1 MAKEKVSTDEKFQKQ
16 DLDLFETL
24 LAIDKKDYGYY
35 DRLSEEQKKKFVPYM
50 MTHWVSTVK
59 SSSDVQGFYV
69 MSTDGAVN
77 KHLFNEHV
85 QRHPKLQ
92 WLMFC
97 AASLGAGKQ
106 YHQWIPHLK
115 IGVTSLRDNAKI
127 SDVIDYFT
135 KIYPKYSSEDIMTI
149 SEAYVLEHKKM
160 HFLAKTY
167 PNLKYSD
174 IKTLA
179 SVITEADIEKYEK
192 ESGN

>member
-1 MAKEKVSTDEKFQKQ
+1 MAKEKTSVDEKFQKQ

-24 LAIDKKDYGYY
+24 LALDKKDYGYY

-50 MTHWVSTVK
+50 MTHWMSTVK
-59 SSSDVQGFYV
+59 SSPDIQGFYV
-69 MSTDGAVN
+69 MSTDGAAN

-106 YHQWIPHLK
+106 FHQWIPHIK
-115 IGVTSLRDNAKI
+115 IGVTSLRDNAKV
-127 SDVIDYFT
+127 SDIIDYFT
-135 KIYPKYSSEDIMTI
+135 KIYPKYNSNEIMEM

-167 PNLKYSD
+167 PNLKYTD

-179 SVITEADIEKYEK
+179 NIITEEDIQKYEK

>member
-1 MAKEKVSTDEKFQKQ
+1 MAKAKVSVDEKFQNQ

-24 LAIDKKDYGYY
+24 AALDKKDYSYY
-35 DRLSEEQKKKFVPYM
+35 DRLSDEQKKKFVPYM
-50 MTHWVSTVK
+50 MTHWMSTVK
-59 SSSDVQGFYV
+59 SSSDIQGFYV
-69 MSTDGAVN
+69 MSTDGAAN
-77 KHLFNEHV
+77 KHLFNEYV

-106 YHQWIPHLK
+106 FHQWIPHIK

-127 SDVIDYFT
+127 SDIIDYFT
-135 KIYPKYSSEDIMTI
+135 KIYPKLSSEDIM
-149 SEAYVLEHKKM
+149 SMGEAYIEEHRKM
-160 HFLAKTY
+160 HFLAKVY

-179 SVITEADIEKYEK
+179 NIITEADIEKYEK

>member
-1 MAKEKVSTDEKFQKQ
+1 MAKAKVSVDEKFDKQ

-24 LAIDKKDYGYY
+24 LAIDKKDYSYY
-35 DRLSEEQKKKFVPYM
+35 DRLTEEQKKKFVPYM

-59 SSSDVQGFYV
+59 SSSDIQGFYV

-77 KHLFNEHV
+77 KHLFNEYV

-127 SDVIDYFT
+127 SDIIDYFT
-135 KIYPKYSSEDIMTI
+135 KIYPKYSSEDIMAI
-149 SEAYVLEHKKM
+149 SEAYVEEHKKM

-179 SVITEADIEKYEK
+179 SIITEEDIQQYEK

>member
-1 MAKEKVSTDEKFQKQ
+1 MAKAKTPTEEKFQNQ
-16 DLDLFETL
+16 ELDLFETL
-24 LAIDKKDYGYY
+24 LALDKKDYGYY

-50 MTHWVSTVK
+50 MTHWMSTVK
-59 SSSDVQGFYV
+59 SSSDIQGFYV
-69 MSTDGAVN
+69 MSTDGAAN
-77 KHLFNEHV
+77 KYLFNEHV
-85 QRHPKLQ
+85 QKHPKLQ

-106 YHQWIPHLK
+106 YHQWIPHIK

-127 SDVIDYFT
+127 SDIIDYFT
-135 KIYPKYSSEDIMTI
+135 KIYPKLSSDDIMSM
-149 SEAYVLEHKKM
+149 SEAYIAEHKKM

-167 PNLKYSD
+167 PNLKYTD

-179 SVITEADIEKYEK
+179 NIITEADIEKYEK

>member
-1 MAKEKVSTDEKFQKQ
+1 MAKAKVSVDEKFQNQ

-24 LAIDKKDYGYY
+24 AALDKKDYSYY

-50 MTHWVSTVK
+50 MTHWMSTVK
-59 SSSDVQGFYV
+59 SSSDIQGFYV
-69 MSTDGAVN
+69 MSTDGAAN
-77 KHLFNEHV
+77 KHLFNEYV

-106 YHQWIPHLK
+106 FHQWIPHIK

-127 SDVIDYFT
+127 SDIIDYFT
-135 KIYPKYSSEDIMTI
+135 KIYPKLSSEDIM
-149 SEAYVLEHKKM
+149 SMGEAYIEEHRKM
-160 HFLAKTY
+160 HFLAKVY

-179 SVITEADIEKYEK
+179 NIITEADIEKYEK